1 MLLGQNCSEV
11 LVQLFLQAL
20 MDVLT
25 EEGVELHLGQEVEV
39 VSADK
44 WPGTERAEPFFRPQ
58 TCVWLL
64 I

>member
-1 MLLGQNCSEV
+1 M
-11 LVQLFLQAL
+11 QLFLQAL

-44 WPGTERAEPFFRPQ
+44 WPGTERTEPFFRPQ

>member
-1 MLLGQNCSEV
+1 M
-11 LVQLFLQAL
+11 QLFLQAL

-25 EEGVELHLGQEVEV
+25 EEGVELYLGQEVEV